1 MRNWDSDSTRAQFD
15 QLRQVPPLDP
25 GFLLEMQ
32 RHAWGGNC
40 EYVECTDYS
49 KALARTVWRSR
60 IEIITK

>member
-25 GFLLEMQ
+25 GFLLEMLA
-32 RHAWGGNC
+32 RVGWKLRVG
-40 EYVECTDYS
+40 TDYS

-60 IEIITK
+60 M

>member
-1 MRNWDSDSTRAQFD
+1 MVRDYVETKPTRPRVNKIIQPNRNWDSDSTRAQFD

-40 EYVECTDYS
+40 E
-49 KALARTVWRSR
+49 
-60 IEIITK
+60 

>member
-40 EYVECTDYS
+40 E
-49 KALARTVWRSR
+49 
-60 IEIITK
+60 